1 MLAPVL
7 LSAVLAAGAQAPPSP
22 APRAEPPDRPVPRI
36 GVSAELVELDVIVTD
51 GKDHPLT
58 DLGPEDFE
66 VLEEGRSQPITH
78 FARAI
83 SASPAT
89 AAPAA
94 PAGSEASFPDAGP
107 RARHVVLLVDDYHLE
122 PADLSSVQ
130 AALRRFVDTQL
141 AAGDEA
147 VVVAA
152 SGSLGAL
159 QQFTADRDVL
169 RRAVAR
175 LRVQN
180 RSFRPP
186 LDVPR
191 MTDYQAE
198 LIESGDGEALDLA
211 AKEIMA
217 AEPAPPGS
225 TRAVQAQTMAQT
237 CAPGPGPPDRVHELP
252 GHRSHPVVTGAARA
266 QPPPPWP
273 QGRGL
278 SPAASSWARNASRA
292 GATCRRRGRAV
303 RSGVTLY

>member
-1 MLAPVL
+1 M
-7 LSAVLAAGAQAPPSP
+7 
-22 APRAEPPDRPVPRI
+22 
-36 GVSAELVELDVIVTD
+36 SAELVELDVIVTD
-51 GKDHPLT
+51 GKEHQLT

-78 FARAI
+78 FARALT
-83 SASPAT
+83 APSPGT

-94 PAGSEASFPDAGP
+94 PAGSAASFPDAGP
-107 RARHVVLLVDDYHLE
+107 RPRHVVLLVDDYHME

-141 AAGDEA
+141 VAGDEA

-186 LDVPR
+186 WTCR
-191 MTDYQAE
+191 MTDYQA
-198 LIESGDGEALDLA
+198 S
-211 AKEIMA
+211 
-217 AEPAPPGS
+217 
-225 TRAVQAQTMAQT
+225 
-237 CAPGPGPPDRVHELP
+237 
-252 GHRSHPVVTGAARA
+252 
-266 QPPPPWP
+266 
-273 QGRGL
+273 
-278 SPAASSWARNASRA
+278 
-292 GATCRRRGRAV
+292 
-303 RSGVTLY
+303 